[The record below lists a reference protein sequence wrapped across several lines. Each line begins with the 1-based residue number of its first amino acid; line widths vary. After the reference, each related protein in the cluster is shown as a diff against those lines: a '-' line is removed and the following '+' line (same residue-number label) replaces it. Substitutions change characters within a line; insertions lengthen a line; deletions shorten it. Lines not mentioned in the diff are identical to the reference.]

1 VIKKVIFENISIK
14 NKIYVFNVL
23 ILLVSLSILAFFA
36 DKISRQAIESKAR
49 KNSIR
54 ELALIENNIE
64 NLTRSIEDY
73 IRILSMDYRLQQ
85 QLILNRDTNK
95 NLISNLDSDKVLSK
109 VISNMVNP
117 ATKISAASIMGYD
130 QAISEV
136 GYVDNSCIYSKFD
149 KSIIQYIKDKKTPVW
164 TSLFKLKY
172 KFGGD
177 ENVFGIAKN
186 ITDFDTGENLGIAIM
201 YLKEEEIASVYLDN
215 MANRND
221 KFYIVDNDGKIISAQ
236 NKKDLNEKFRD
247 IIELGKLDLNS
258 FSNNEGMITSIEGKQ
273 SLVTVKDF
281 NKLAWKIISIVPLE
295 EITIENKQI
304 TKILLII
311 AMLCLVFAF
320 AASYLV
326 SYTITRPILKLVS
339 IMRKV
344 KLGKMDLRVEFNSN
358 DEIGMLGEGFNNLM
372 EKVQELMKEIYNEQ
386 KWKREYE
393 FKLLQSQ
400 IKPHFLYNT
409 LETIISFI
417 KLDMKENAV
426 KTTKSLAGFYR
437 TSLSKGNDII
447 TISNEVDLNSN
458 YLSIQKLR
466 YTEYLDYKLEFDEE
480 ILKYSIPKLTLQPLI
495 ENSIY
500 HGLKQKEEKGHLI
513 IKGYKEDNKIK
524 IEVIDDGVGISKDR
538 IYSLLN
544 PSNEVDKSIDFGIS
558 SINSRL
564 KLLYG
569 EKYGLEIESELGE
582 YTKII
587 VNLPANII

>member
-1 VIKKVIFENISIK
+1 MIFKNISIK

-23 ILLVSLSILAFFA
+23 ILLISLLILAFFA
-36 DKISRQAIESKAR
+36 DKISREAIESKAR

-54 ELALIENNIE
+54 ELSLIENSIE
-64 NLTRSIEDY
+64 NLTKNVEDY

-85 QLILNRDTNK
+85 QLELNK
-95 NLISNLDSDKVLSK
+95 NSNKSLISNLDSDKVLSK

-117 ATKISAASIMGYD
+117 ASKISAASVMGND
-130 QAISEV
+130 GILSEV
-136 GYVDNSCIYSKFD
+136 GYVDNSCIYSRFD
-149 KSIIQYIKDKKTPVW
+149 ESLTQHIKDEKKPVW
-164 TSLFKLKY
+164 TSLFKLNY
-172 KFGGD
+172 KFGGN

-201 YLKEEEIASVYLDN
+201 YLKEEEIASVYMDN
-215 MANRND
+215 TANKND
-221 KFYIVDNDGKIISAQ
+221 KFFIVDSEENIISAQ
-236 NKKDLNEKFRD
+236 DKNDLYTKFRQR
-247 IIELGKLDLNS
+247 INLGNLDLNS
-258 FSNNEGMITSIEGKQ
+258 FANNEGMITSVEGKQ
-273 SLVTVKDF
+273 SLVTVKGF
-281 NKLAWKIISIVPLE
+281 NKLDWKIISIVPLD
-295 EITIENKQI
+295 EITIENKRI
-304 TKILLII
+304 TKVLLII

-326 SYTITRPILKLVS
+326 SYTITKPILKLVK
-339 IMRKV
+339 IMKKV
-344 KLGKMDLRVEFNSN
+344 KLGKMDLRVDFDST
-358 DEIGMLGEGFNNLM
+358 DEIGMLGDGFNNLM
-372 EKVQELMKEIYNEQ
+372 EKVQALMNQIYEEQ

-400 IKPHFLYNT
+400 VKPHFLYNT

-447 TISNEVDLNSN
+447 TIRDEVDLNSN

-513 IKGYKEDNKIK
+513 IKGYKEGDKIK
-524 IEVIDDGVGISKDR
+524 IEVIDDGVGIEKDK
-538 IYSLLN
+538 ILNLLN
-544 PSNEVDKSIDFGIS
+544 PSKEIDKSTDFGIS
-558 SINSRL
+558 SINSRI

-569 EKYGLEIESELGE
+569 EKYGLDIESELGK
-582 YTKII
+582 YTKIT
-587 VNLPANII
+587 VSLPANIM

>member
-1 VIKKVIFENISIK
+1 MILKNISIK
-14 NKIYVFNVL
+14 NKIYIFNVL
-23 ILLVSLSILAFFA
+23 ILLISLFIFAFLAN
-36 DKISRQAIESKAR
+36 KISRQAIENKAR

-54 ELALIENNIE
+54 ELALIENSTE
-64 NLTRSIEDY
+64 NLTKNVEDY

-85 QLILNRDTNK
+85 QLELNRNSNK
-95 NLISNLDSDKVLSK
+95 SLISNMDSDKVLSK

-117 ATKISAASIMGYD
+117 ATKISAASIMD
-130 QAISEV
+130 DDNILSEV
-136 GYVDNSCIYSKFD
+136 GYVDNLCVYSKFD
-149 KSIIQYIKDKKTPVW
+149 KNLIQNIKDKKTPVW
-164 TSLFKLKY
+164 TGLFNLKY

-201 YLKEEEIASVYLDN
+201 YLRETEIASVYLNN
-215 MANRND
+215 MANKDD
-221 KFYIVDNDGKIISAQ
+221 KFYIIDSQGNIISSQ
-236 NKKDLNEKFRD
+236 DKSDLYKKFKDRINIGNLEIND
-247 IIELGKLDLNS
+247 I
-258 FSNNEGMITSIEGKQ
+258 SNNQGMITYIGQKQ
-273 SLVTVKDF
+273 SLVTMKAFD
-281 NKLAWKIISIVPLE
+281 KLDWRIIGIADLN
-295 EITIENKQI
+295 EITAENKQI
-304 TKILLII
+304 TKLLLIVGVF
-311 AMLCLVFAF
+311 CLIFALGT
-320 AASYLV
+320 AYLV
-326 SYTITRPILKLVS
+326 SYTITKPILKLVT
-339 IMRKV
+339 IMRNI
-344 KLGKMDLRVEFNSN
+344 KLGKMDLRADFEST

-372 EKVQELMKEIYNEQ
+372 EKVQKLMEQIYNEQ

-417 KLDMKENAV
+417 KLDLKENAI

-447 TISNEVDLNSN
+447 TIREEVDINSN

-513 IKGYKEDNKIK
+513 IKGYKQDEMIK
-524 IEVIDDGVGISKDR
+524 IEVIDDGVGIEKDK
-538 IYSLLN
+538 IHSLLN
-544 PSNEVDKSIDFGIS
+544 PSNEINKSVDFGVS
-558 SINSRL
+558 SVNSRL
-564 KLLYG
+564 KILYG
-569 EKYGLEIESELGE
+569 EKYGLEIESELGN
-582 YTKII
+582 YTK
-587 VNLPANII
+587 VTVSLPAIIA

>member
-1 VIKKVIFENISIK
+1 MIKVILKNISIK
-14 NKIYVFNVL
+14 NKIYIFNVL
-23 ILLVSLSILAFFA
+23 ILLISLFIFAFLAN
-36 DKISRQAIESKAR
+36 KISRQAIENKAR

-54 ELALIENNIE
+54 ELALIENSTE
-64 NLTRSIEDY
+64 NLTKNVEDY

-85 QLILNRDTNK
+85 QLELNRNSNK
-95 NLISNLDSDKVLSK
+95 SLISNMDSDKVLSK

-117 ATKISAASIMGYD
+117 ATKISAASIMD
-130 QAISEV
+130 DDNILSEV
-136 GYVDNSCIYSKFD
+136 GYVDNLCVYSKFD
-149 KSIIQYIKDKKTPVW
+149 KNLIQNIKDKKTPVW
-164 TSLFKLKY
+164 TGLFNLKY

-201 YLKEEEIASVYLDN
+201 YLRETEIASVYLNN
-215 MANRND
+215 MANKDD
-221 KFYIVDNDGKIISAQ
+221 KFYIIDSQGNIISSQ
-236 NKKDLNEKFRD
+236 DKSDLYKKFKDRINIGNLEIND
-247 IIELGKLDLNS
+247 I
-258 FSNNEGMITSIEGKQ
+258 SNNQGMITYIGQKQ
-273 SLVTVKDF
+273 SLVTMKAFD
-281 NKLAWKIISIVPLE
+281 KLDWRIIGIADLN
-295 EITIENKQI
+295 EITAENKQI
-304 TKILLII
+304 TKLLLIVGVF
-311 AMLCLVFAF
+311 CLIFALGT
-320 AASYLV
+320 AYLV
-326 SYTITRPILKLVS
+326 SYTITKPILKLVT
-339 IMRKV
+339 IMRNI
-344 KLGKMDLRVEFNSN
+344 KLGKMDLRADFEST

-372 EKVQELMKEIYNEQ
+372 EKVQKLMEQIYNEQ

-417 KLDMKENAV
+417 KLDLKENAI

-447 TISNEVDLNSN
+447 TIREEVDINSN

-513 IKGYKEDNKIK
+513 IKGYKQDEMIK
-524 IEVIDDGVGISKDR
+524 IEVIDDGVGIEKDK
-538 IYSLLN
+538 IHSLLN
-544 PSNEVDKSIDFGIS
+544 PSNEINKSVDFGVS
-558 SINSRL
+558 SVNSRL
-564 KLLYG
+564 KILYG
-569 EKYGLEIESELGE
+569 EKYGLEIESELGN
-582 YTKII
+582 YTK
-587 VNLPANII
+587 VTVSLPAIIA